1 MITRLEDLER
11 VRAECRSLVTKKSLV
26 SAGAAVVPIPGID
39 LVADVGLLTTLLP
52 QISERFELDHDQV
65 SKLEPHIAQQVL
77 VMASSMGN
85 NVIGRMVTKRI
96 VATVLRR
103 VGARV
108 ATGSLAKYV
117 PFVGSAVAATISF
130 GAMKMVGN
138 AHIEE
143 MQSACISGAT
153 DHEDAAE
160 TLISDFVGQMGGE
173 ITKGAVRVWIQ
184 GETREKIY
192 DWTVDLI
199 IPEDDGEG
207 AGPGDEDDEIE
218 VEAEIE
224 LIERI

>member
-1 MITRLEDLER
+1 MSLPSFDAVGVTLLGQEELALL
-11 VRAECRSLVTKKSLV
+11 AE
-26 SAGAAVVPIPGID
+26 
-39 LVADVGLLTTLLP
+39 GLLDGVARDQRVEARLVDALLRP
-52 QISERFELDHDQV
+52 
-65 SKLEPHIAQQVL
+65 
-77 VMASSMGN
+77 
-85 NVIGRMVTKRI
+85 
-96 VATVLRR
+96 
-103 VGARV
+103 
-108 ATGSLAKYV
+108 
-117 PFVGSAVAATISF
+117 
-130 GAMKMVGN
+130 
-138 AHIEE
+138 
-143 MQSACISGAT
+143 
-153 DHEDAAE
+153 EDAAE